1 MKVVAQVIGG
11 ELKEFTLSEGATVA
25 DLKKA
30 EPKFANYQA
39 TVNGDSAEDS
49 EELYGY
55 AVVTFSEK
63 VKGAAAHHN

>member
-1 MKVVAQVIGG
+1 M
-11 ELKEFTLSEGATVA
+11 TLSEEATVA

-39 TVNGDSAEDS
+39 TVNGDSADDS
-49 EELYGY
+49 EELYEY

-63 VKGAAAHHN
+63 VKGA